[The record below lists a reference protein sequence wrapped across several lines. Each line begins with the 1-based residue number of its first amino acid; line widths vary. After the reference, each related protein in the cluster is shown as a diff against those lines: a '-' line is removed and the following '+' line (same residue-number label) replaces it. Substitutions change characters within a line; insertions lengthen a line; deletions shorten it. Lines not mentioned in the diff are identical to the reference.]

1 MQIDILIG
9 GSDQQQI
16 NVQYTNKIETFYTQK
31 TLFRIPF
38 SKWKKRRR
46 IVVEEKKSNE
56 EFSNL
61 VNSAMCM
68 NV

>member
-1 MQIDILIG
+1 MQTDILIG
-9 GSDQQQI
+9 GSDQEQI
-16 NVQYTNKIETFYTQK
+16 NVQCTHKIEIFYTQK
-31 TLFRIPF
+31 TVFWIPF